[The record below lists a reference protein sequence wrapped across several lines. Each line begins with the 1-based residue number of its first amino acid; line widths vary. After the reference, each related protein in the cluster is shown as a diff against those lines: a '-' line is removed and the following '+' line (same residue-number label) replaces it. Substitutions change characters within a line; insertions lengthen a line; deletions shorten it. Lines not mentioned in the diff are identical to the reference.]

1 MNRYAAQKQ
10 WIKAAKQSSGT
21 SRTDPILMRRLHVS
35 IMHSVNLSHDLQQEY
50 NSHILEMTFHFHLKL
65 PSSKKMHLYIDG
77 D

>member
-10 WIKAAKQSSGT
+10 WIKAAKQNSST

-65 PSSKKMHLYIDG
+65 PSSKKMHLYVDG